1 VIYGLVAALGFGLA
15 DFEGAIAGRRIGS
28 LWTVILGQTLSAIVM
43 TVVFVATDASLSVL
57 EPFMVFVVLNGICAA
72 TAYQTHYRA
81 LELGPVAVVSPIG
94 SAYAVIGV
102 MLAVIFL
109 GERPGIAALIGSLV
123 TVAGVALVSTDLRE
137 LRAGLHG
144 VARGVPRGV
153 PWALVSTVSFGLA
166 GFLLGYLSQRSG
178 WVAGLWASRTAQVI
192 CYIPLAFIARKQ
204 LPQIR
209 DRRGLLFAL
218 IAALADIVGVIG
230 LSVGSERGYVSVTLA
245 ASAVFPLVAV
255 VLSMLILH
263 ERLVPNQYVGIAL
276 VVVGLLLLGA

>member
-43 TVVFVATDASLSVL
+43 TVVFVATDATLSVL
-57 EPFMVFVVLNGICAA
+57 APFMVFVVLNGICAA

-102 MLAVIFL
+102 LLAVVFL
-109 GERPGIAALIGSLV
+109 GERPGVLALIGSLV
-123 TVAGVALVSTDLRE
+123 TVVGVALVSTDLRE

-144 VARGVPRGV
+144 VARGV

-166 GFLLGYLSQRSG
+166 GFLLGYLSQHSG
-178 WVAGLWASRTAQVI
+178 WVAGLWASRTAQVV

-209 DRRGLLFAL
+209 DGRGLLFAL

-255 VLSMLILH
+255 VLSLLILH
-263 ERLVPNQYVGIAL
+263 ERLVPNQYAGIGL
-276 VVVGLLLLGA
+276 VAVGLLMLGA